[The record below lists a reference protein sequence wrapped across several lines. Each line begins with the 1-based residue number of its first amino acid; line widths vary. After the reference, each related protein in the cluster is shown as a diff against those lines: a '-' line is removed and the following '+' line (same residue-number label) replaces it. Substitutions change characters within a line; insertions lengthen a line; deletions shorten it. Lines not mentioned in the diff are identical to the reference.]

1 MGEGR
6 ILADGAIGD
15 GRMLAEKRHIFVL
28 FAARILAQLVYFV
41 SRGDSEGHPDADV
54 RSPKSHEVCVVVLS
68 VSVGQCSQHSI
79 MHRGAC
85 LSRTSAGAPSSVL
98 VKRS

>member
-68 VSVGQCSQHSI
+68 VSVGQCSQHSSCTGVHVSQE
-79 MHRGAC
+79 HRRE
-85 LSRTSAGAPSSVL
+85 LRVQFW
-98 VKRS
+98 